1 MAPSQ
6 IKPDQ
11 GGLLQRGKAKMAPS
25 QIKPN
30 IRWFLQGSVFSFYIA
45 LPHLKNWHLQNSRNH
60 KILFCLCLSIR
71 RTCSVQI
78 PAFCVYE
85 IHSALLHSVATVWAS
100 VKHRPMRMLPGCH
113 LCLLVAILSRYTPTR
128 CHVFVWFCLADM
140 FSCKQVG
147 SHLRVPNGVQH
158 PP

>member
-1 MAPSQ
+1 MCLFADAILVDHRGRDGHFWWKSETS
-6 IKPDQ
+6 KT
-11 GGLLQRGKAKMAPS
+11 GGVCSSGGKGWKGPKIILLKE
-25 QIKPN
+25 
-30 IRWFLQGSVFSFYIA
+30 
-45 LPHLKNWHLQNSRNH
+45 KN
-60 KILFCLCLSIR
+60 LFCLCLSIR

-147 SHLRVPNGVQH
+147 SHLCVPNGVQH